1 MEQQKNAELTVRENR
16 LVQGIAEGLP
26 VTEAAR
32 RAGYSEHSATSHVY
46 HILKR
51 PRVQSFLTEAL
62 ERAGI
67 TPEQIVAPYVQ
78 CLAAAHVLKD
88 PVTREVIPSQVPDV
102 KTRMEAADRIAR
114 LFGQVPTAVEMPPA
128 PPPGLTVN
136 ITVKEPKPPPA
147 PAASLPPSGDE
158 RLYAPP
164 IKLRLQTRPDSERR

>member
-78 CLAAAHVLKD
+78 GATCHPRAQGSRDPRDHSEPGAGCEDANGGRRSPCPAVWAGAHGGGD
-88 PVTREVIPSQVPDV
+88 
-102 KTRMEAADRIAR
+102 
-114 LFGQVPTAVEMPPA
+114 
-128 PPPGLTVN
+128 
-136 ITVKEPKPPPA
+136 
-147 PAASLPPSGDE
+147 AASPASRPHGQHYGQGAQAATGSG
-158 RLYAPP
+158 RLTP
-164 IKLRLQTRPDSERR
+164 TVGRRTSL